1 MPAAQTLNQR
11 MDGAMD
17 VMATEPR
24 PVQGVALAKG
34 LENLFVFG
42 MGLVE
47 ADARD

>member
-1 MPAAQTLNQR
+1 

-17 VMATEPR
+17 VMATELR

-42 MGLVE
+42 MDLRSRPTPGTNI
-47 ADARD
+47 RMWS

>member
-1 MPAAQTLNQR
+1 

-42 MGLVE
+42 MDLVE